1 MFKFSQ
7 TQIFNKT
14 TGEIFPFFENPE
26 NLETITPEFLKFKIV
41 TKKPLIM
48 KVGAEF
54 IYTIKLG
61 FFKFPWKTLITKYEP
76 NKAFVDEQT
85 FGPYKKWIHTHF
97 FEEVDGKTKMIDI
110 IEYDLFI
117 SPLKN
122 VINKFYV
129 RKNIEKIFL
138 FRRNYLDSKFN
149 S

>member
-1 MFKFSQ
+1 MFKFNQ
-7 TQIFNKT
+7 TQIFNKK

-54 IYTIKLG
+54 RYTIILG
-61 FFKFPWKTLITKYEP
+61 FIKFPWNTLITKYEP

-85 FGPYKKWIHTHF
+85 FGPYKKWIHTHL

-110 IEYDLFI
+110 IEYDLFF

-122 VINKFYV
+122 VINKF
-129 RKNIEKIFL
+129 
-138 FRRNYLDSKFN
+138 
-149 S
+149 